1 MAELLRA
8 PFVSGLSGLQFQSGR
23 RAMRILNI
31 AIVAATLLV
40 PSVGHPQDSG
50 RVGGLIGPNLDSTVP
65 APPAGSQSG
74 LQPPA
79 EGSPSPAQSF
89 IGYPAQPGGQAPAN
103 TVTTPAEGGM
113 VSGLVNG
120 HNVIIDPTTGVIM
133 RVLN

>member
-1 MAELLRA
+1 MTELSGR

-23 RAMRILNI
+23 LAMRILNI
-31 AIVAATLLV
+31 AVVAATLLV
-40 PSVGHPQDSG
+40 SSAGYSQDSG

-74 LQPPA
+74 LQPPTT
-79 EGSPSPAQSF
+79 GSPSPAQSF
-89 IGYPAQPGGQAPAN
+89 LGYPAKPGGQAPAN

-133 RVLN
+133 RVTN